1 MEKIIISKLL
11 KISKEIP
18 DFHTLSP
25 SELTKITNISQD
37 IWYEFLNNNE
47 EIRQYIHRR
56 TNEDIEIAH
65 RKAMQALGDQ
75 ASNGNVQAIKELNN
89 LSGILNQN
97 NNKQI
102 VTHYIPRPKRG
113 GEETGK
119 ASEANEAK
127 EARRPHDLPQL

>member
-1 MEKIIISKLL
+1 MEKIITARLM
-11 KISKEIP
+11 KISKELP

-25 SELTKITNISQD
+25 SEMSKITNISQD

-75 ASNGNVQAIKELNN
+75 ASNGNVQAIKELNQ

-102 VTHYIPRPKRG
+102 VTHYIPRPRQEDSKGDKG
-113 GEETGK
+113 GQKGGDQTT
-119 ASEANEAK
+119 
-127 EARRPHDLPQL
+127 

>member
-1 MEKIIISKLL
+1 MEKIITAKLM

-18 DFHTLSP
+18 DFHTMSP
-25 SELTKITNISQD
+25 SELSKTTNISHD

-75 ASNGNVQAIKELNN
+75 ASNGNVQAIKELNQ

-102 VTHYIPRPKRG
+102 VTHYIPRPRQEDSEGEKG
-113 GEETGK
+113 GETTT
-119 ASEANEAK
+119 
-127 EARRPHDLPQL
+127 

>member
-25 SELTKITNISQD
+25 SELTKATNIAQD

-102 VTHYIPRPKRG
+102 VTHYIPRPKQT
-113 GEETGK
+113 EENK
-119 ASEANEAK
+119 AEEK
-127 EARRPHDLPQL
+127 EKEKGAQT